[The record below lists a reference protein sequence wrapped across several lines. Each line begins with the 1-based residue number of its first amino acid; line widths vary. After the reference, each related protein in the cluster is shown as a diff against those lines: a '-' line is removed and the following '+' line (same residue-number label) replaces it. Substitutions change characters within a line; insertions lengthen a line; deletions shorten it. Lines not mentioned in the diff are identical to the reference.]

1 METMENT
8 ETITYQGEQIEAEK
22 IGEIGGYM
30 GTLRGRQR
38 NGTDHL
44 FRDAEGRYYLRK
56 ERFTAS
62 ESGGHEWSSEAREA
76 GTMFERTHAI
86 NVNAA
91 ILWAVNL
98 LGLDAFDLRRDAAE
112 LLMEGRSYF
121 DPQPVHLNPKRRAM
135 VLDPDRFVREGS
147 MGADADQQATPGRS
161 VVELDEVASAM
172 LRRVCQNGSSCR
184 EAGEDPRDLV
194 NAAVTFYLCGEDDEQ
209 HGEFDLNCG
218 DDALERAKQDRLGK
232 EAA

>member
-1 METMENT
+1 METLENT

-30 GTLRGRQR
+30 GTLRHRQR

-44 FRDAEGRYYLRK
+44 YRDAEGCYYLRR
-56 ERFTAS
+56 ERFVAS
-62 ESGGHEWSSEAREA
+62 ESGGHEWSSEARGA

-112 LLMEGRSYF
+112 LLMEGQSYF
-121 DPQPVHLNPKRRAM
+121 DPHPSHLNAEQRMM
-135 VLDPDRFVREGS
+135 VSDPSRFATGSRESGPR
-147 MGADADQQATPGRS
+147 QPITPGRI
-161 VVELDEVASAM
+161 VVELDELASDM
-172 LRRVCQNGSSCR
+172 VRRVCREGNECR
-184 EAGEDPRDLV
+184 EAEEDPRDLV
-194 NAAVTFYLCGEDDEQ
+194 NAAVTFYLCGDRDEQ

-218 DDALERAKQDRLGK
+218 DEALERAKQNRLEK